1 MSEFC
6 HCDQILVN
14 NFNRTRGSERSLPRA
29 GTTDSGLAEAE
40 LCDMGVCGEA
50 TQIIAAGGAERR
62 YTEKG
67 LGETIPQVTL

>member
-50 TQIIAAGGAERR
+50 TQIIAAGEQRESTQKKVLVR
-62 YTEKG
+62 QSPK
-67 LGETIPQVTL
+67 

>member
-14 NFNRTRGSERSLPRA
+14 NFNRTRGSEHSLPRA
-29 GTTDSGLAEAE
+29 GTTDSG

-50 TQIIAAGGAERR
+50 TQIIAAGEQREGTQEEVLVRQSP
-62 YTEKG
+62 K
-67 LGETIPQVTL
+67 